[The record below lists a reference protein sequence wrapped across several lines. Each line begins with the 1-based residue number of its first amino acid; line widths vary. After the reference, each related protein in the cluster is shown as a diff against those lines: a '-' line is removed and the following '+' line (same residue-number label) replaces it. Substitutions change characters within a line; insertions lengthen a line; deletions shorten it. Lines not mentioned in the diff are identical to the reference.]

1 VIEVEKLIHSLG
13 ISSMRELAFYILV
26 VWLIVFIGLEILL
39 YPFVELGIISFGFL
53 VQLIPWVF
61 LFSLLIAIGSITI
74 PMAIK
79 RESIV
84 NNFPIFIVFMGSMT
98 TAKANYE
105 EFFKTMANTKE
116 YGEISK
122 EMKRLY
128 HLARDWKLGYSQ
140 ACKVVADTTPA
151 PIFSNFLS
159 RLSQVVEYGE
169 DLVFFFK
176 TQFKD
181 ILRDIQMSYQESIYK
196 ITTISELFSALF
208 VSTAFVLSFLAMA
221 PIFFPI
227 PNSLLYFAFIGG
239 MVAIDVII
247 LVLARTSVP
256 PDKLANDSPNIAPEH
271 LTAILAGIIGVSL
284 ALLIWFLAYLLGAS
298 PIIQVALTTVPLIVP
313 GYLAWKAEKLIRTR
327 EHSYLPFIRTLGEL
341 VSIREGAIVPV
352 IRRLRRHIYPGMNE
366 ALERPYR
373 RLAVT
378 RNVYYAFK
386 LFSKELGSDLL
397 SKFNELFINTLYAGA
412 DPKMT
417 GSIIGHQLHTLL
429 DARKLRLQVSSGARG
444 TIYGTYWGVA
454 LGVFLAVKSL
464 AAVFIMFHGVLSG
477 LGSDVVGMIPFFNF
491 NVDLRPMVDVL
502 VYVFAI
508 EAAFLAY
515 LIKMLD
521 GGLKVEAILHYVI
534 LIIGLMA
541 VYYLTDIG
549 LAMILP
555 SAQQAINIT
564 P

>member
-1 VIEVEKLIHSLG
+1 MDIEKLIHSLG
-13 ISSMRELAFYILV
+13 ISSARELAFYVLI
-26 VWLIVFIGLEILL
+26 VWMIVFIGLEILL
-39 YPFVELGIISFGFL
+39 YPFVELGIISFGL
-53 VQLIPWVF
+53 LIQLIPWVV
-61 LFSLLIAIGSITI
+61 LFSLLIALGSITI

-79 RESIV
+79 RENIV
-84 NNFPIFIVFMGSMT
+84 KNFPIFIVFMGAMT

-105 EFFKTMANTKE
+105 EFFKTMAKTEE

-128 HLARDWKLGYSQ
+128 HLARDWKLGYSR

-208 VSTAFVLSFLAMA
+208 VSTAFVLAFLAMA

-227 PNSLLYFAFIGG
+227 PDAILYFTFIGG
-239 MVAIDVII
+239 MLLIDVVIF
-247 LVLARTSVP
+247 VLARTALP
-256 PDKLANDSPNIAPEH
+256 PDKLANDSPDISPEH
-271 LTAILAGIIGVSL
+271 LTAILASVIGISL
-284 ALLIWFLAYLLGAS
+284 SLLIMFLAYLLGAP
-298 PIIQVALTTVPLIVP
+298 PIIQVVLTTVPLIVP

-327 EHSYLPFIRTLGEL
+327 EQSYLPFIRTLGEL

-352 IRRLRRHIYPGMNE
+352 IRRLRRHVYPGMNE
-366 ALERPYR
+366 ALERLYR

-378 RNVYYAFK
+378 RNVFYSFK
-386 LFSKELGSDLL
+386 LFSKELGSALL
-397 SKFNELFINTLYAGA
+397 SKFNELFISTLYAGA

-417 GSIIGHQLHTLL
+417 GSIIGDQLHTLL

-477 LGSDVVGMIPFFNF
+477 LGSDVTGIIPFFNF
-491 NVDLRPMVDVL
+491 TVDLRPMVDVL

-534 LIIGLMA
+534 LIIGLMI
-541 VYYLTDIG
+541 VYYATDLG
-549 LAMILP
+549 LSLILP